1 MKTNT
6 IKYLPLEVLII
17 GNDRILSI
25 PYIEIKSIV
34 CDKPYII
41 LETITKRYHLS
52 QNLIGFCTG
61 LPPFIL
67 QCNKS
72 TYINLLQVTSIK
84 KNTCGYEACIDEKSF
99 PIARRRIDE
108 IKENFVKFKTGLS
121 HSGNCNNCKVC
132 KISV

>member
-6 IKYLPLEVLII
+6 INYLPLYFIFIV
-17 GNDRILSI
+17 NDRILSI

-52 QNLIGFCTG
+52 QNLTGFCSG
-61 LPPFIL
+61 LPPFII

-72 TYINLLQVTSIK
+72 TYINLLQVASIK
-84 KNTCGYEACIDEKSF
+84 KNTCGYEACIDENSY

-108 IKENFVKFKTGLS
+108 IKENFVKFKTDLS
-121 HSGNCNNCKVC
+121 HSGNCNNCNVC
-132 KISV
+132 KNSV